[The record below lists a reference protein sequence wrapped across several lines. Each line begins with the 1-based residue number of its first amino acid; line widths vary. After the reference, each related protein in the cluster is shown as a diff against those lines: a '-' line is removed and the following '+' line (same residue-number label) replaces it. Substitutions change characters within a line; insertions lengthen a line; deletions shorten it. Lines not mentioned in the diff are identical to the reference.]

1 MLEKLK
7 LEDKKPSAL
16 LDKVLNESNDKL
28 NITNILIKYII
39 YVLLINT
46 KSIFLNFSVES
57 SNWNN

>member
-46 KSIFLNFSVES
+46 KSIF
-57 SNWNN
+57 

>member
-46 KSIFLNFSVES
+46 ISIFKNFSAEG